1 MYYERAVIVAVGAD
15 PCVCPAKCG
24 NGKMEGVHTGP
35 PLHHPPRPCLLVY
48 CKLVPR
54 LLVCCKPVCPAKC
67 GNGKMKGGHT
77 GPPLHYPPRPSSACL
92 LVCLFACLL
101 VCLFACLLVCCE
113 LVCLSACLLV
123 CLFACLLVCLSLVC
137 LSLVC
142 CKLVCLSAVNLSAVN
157 LSAVNLFVVDCTIK
171 GDLSHRERPPFG
183 RYLIMCWLSGCY
195 RAVKIACLDAIS
207 R

>member
-1 MYYERAVIVAVGAD
+1 MSALQNAATVKWRADTRVRPYIIRLAL
-15 PCVCPAKCG
+15 VCLFTV
-24 NGKMEGVHTGP
+24 NSS
-35 PLHHPPRPCLLVY
+35 
-48 CKLVPR
+48 
-54 LLVCCKPVCPAKC
+54 LVCCKPVCPAKC

-92 LVCLFACLL
+92 LVCS
-101 VCLFACLLVCCE
+101 
-113 LVCLSACLLV
+113 SACLLV

-142 CKLVCLSAVNLSAVN
+142 LSLVCLSLVCLSAVNLFAVN
-157 LSAVNLFVVDCTIK
+157 HTIK